1 MEQTTFQRV
10 SAMNTAFGNPKG
22 DPLNI
27 NWDKVRRQF
36 KNVGHEFCELL
47 QGLGLNPACV
57 ENILGAIDRNTNPE
71 QFDGEVNPTKV
82 RDSSRDI
89 VVFAD
94 GGHHFMGIDGDRDM
108 NAVIDGVMTRFIK
121 DDADKQATIE
131 KHAAAGVTDVYF
143 EGEYPTMVMK
153 SGSDQP
159 DAPAGKFLKSASF
172 IDSKFYDIEASVV
185 PLPPSGLVDS
195 QRVSCVSLAD
205 EDWDSPAREVGG
217 ELIKDDENDEE
228 IGADCVDPDGH
239 PDECDCEDA
248 VCPNCDDPV
257 EDCECDEEI

>member
-1 MEQTTFQRV
+1 MKQTTFQRV
-10 SAMNTAFGNPKG
+10 SAMNVAFGNPKG

-27 NWDKVRRQF
+27 DWDKVRRQF

-47 QGLGLNPACV
+47 QGLGLNQACV
-57 ENILGAIDRNTNPE
+57 ENILGAINRNTNPE
-71 QFDGEVNPTKV
+71 QFDGEVNLTKV

-121 DDADKQATIE
+121 DEADKQATIE

-143 EGEYPTMVMK
+143 EGEYPTMIMK
-153 SGSDQP
+153 SGSDQD
-159 DAPAGKFLKSASF
+159 DAPKGKFLKWARA
-172 IDSKFYDIEASVV
+172 I
-185 PLPPSGLVDS
+185 PLPPLSDQLAPPSGLVVS
-195 QRVSCVSLAD
+195 NRVSCVALAD

-217 ELIKDDENDEE
+217 ELIKDDEDDEE
-228 IGADCVDPDGH
+228 TCDDPDCH
-239 PDECDCEDA
+239 PDECDCPT
-248 VCPNCDDPV
+248 VCSNCDDPV
-257 EDCECDEEI
+257 EDCECDEEV